1 MMFDYI
7 LEISWDFERTDLD
20 DRVEGL
26 LFLTSSLGSQIGERN
41 GANLVSCYFAS
52 AEERARARQILG
64 GIEGIALDEVE
75 RERVDWLD
83 LYRQSL
89 EPIFVGERFVVAPD
103 ASLIPA
109 GSRHAIVIP
118 QERAFGT
125 GSHESTSM
133 CLAMLEG
140 LELEGRRGLDIGT
153 GSGILAIGMVR
164 LGARIAFAFDND
176 LETWEVLPKNL
187 VRNGVAEE
195 QLPFFVG
202 GIDAVAP
209 AASFDVITMNI
220 LPFVI
225 IPNLPRVAAMLAP
238 GASLILSGILL
249 GQKEEV
255 LAAARAAGLQ
265 LAGET
270 SKGEW
275 WCGRVETRG

>member
-1 MMFDYI
+1 MPQDYI
-7 LEISWDFERTDLD
+7 LEISWPFERVELD

-41 GANLVSCYFAS
+41 GANLVSCYFGS
-52 AEERARARQILG
+52 AEDRAKAREVLG
-64 GIEGIALDEVE
+64 EVEGIALDDVD

-103 ASLIPA
+103 ASLIPS
-109 GSRHAIVIP
+109 GERHAIVIP

-133 CLAMLEG
+133 CLAMLES
-140 LELEGRRGLDIGT
+140 LELRGRRGLDIGT
-153 GSGILAIGMVR
+153 GSGILAIGMIR

-187 VRNGVAEE
+187 ERNGVAEG

-202 GIDAVAP
+202 GIDAIGP
-209 AASFDVITMNI
+209 AARFDAITMNI

-249 GQKEEV
+249 TQKEEV
-255 LAAARAAGLQ
+255 MAAAHAAGLR
-265 LAGET
+265 LAGEMA
-270 SKGEW
+270 KGEW
-275 WCGRVETRG
+275 WCGRVGVRG